1 MSKNSKTDSTG
12 NASIDTDIQ
21 YDSAQHP
28 EKPSALKG
36 NTTDLSEGIIV
47 SKKKSLITCRANILA
62 RINQTC
68 RGCRWQGIFPG
79 ALGMSAI
86 KGPITGQR
94 LFL

>member
-28 EKPSALKG
+28 ENPSALKG

-47 SKKKSLITCRANILA
+47 SKKKSH
-62 RINQTC
+62 
-68 RGCRWQGIFPG
+68 W
-79 ALGMSAI
+79 
-86 KGPITGQR
+86 
-94 LFL
+94 